1 MTDLL
6 VCCSCRST
14 LLVQIESSKRF
25 NKCTVLFTVYV
36 FEHDTC
42 IAQLSSQRATVVC
55 TFIASVLFR
64 ESALFCL
71 IKEPVILVRACASS
85 FTQAW
90 LQVFHVLVLGLC
102 TSSPGSKLYHF
113 PRLFLSSRDTHF
125 LLVAAYKQLSF
136 PSSKS
141 QSVFTVPSKHF
152 LASSQDFIS
161 PKKCIKA
168 VLPVDCHV
176 PCFCHGNILS
186 RMLNLVYLNYFEDPK
201 KRPKM

>member
-1 MTDLL
+1 MSDLL

-14 LLVQIESSKRF
+14 LLVQIESSKRS

-36 FEHDTC
+36 FEYDTC

-55 TFIASVLFR
+55 IFIASVLFR

-71 IKEPVILVRACASS
+71 IKEPVILVRACASF

-141 QSVFTVPSKHF
+141 QSVFTVPSKLFWLHHRILF
-152 LASSQDFIS
+152 PCQ
-161 PKKCIKA
+161 KCVKA
-168 VLPVDCHV
+168 VLPVD
-176 PCFCHGNILS
+176 
-186 RMLNLVYLNYFEDPK
+186 
-201 KRPKM
+201 